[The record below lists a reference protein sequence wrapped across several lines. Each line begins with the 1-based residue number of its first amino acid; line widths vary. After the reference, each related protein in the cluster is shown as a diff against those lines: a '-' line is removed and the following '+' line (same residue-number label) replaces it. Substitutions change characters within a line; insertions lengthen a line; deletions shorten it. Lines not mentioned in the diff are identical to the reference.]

1 MIEHSATVPVVT
13 IFIAQLMALILVG
26 RLLGELAQRL
36 GQPAVIGQLL
46 GGIVLGPSV
55 FGALWPAG
63 QHWLFPNAAAQRGM
77 LDAVAQLGV
86 LMLLLLTG
94 MDTNL
99 AIVHR
104 VRRAAVSVSLFG
116 IALPFMGGV
125 ALGVYLPAALL
136 PAPGA
141 RLLTALFL
149 GTALSISSVKIVAT
163 VIRQLNFTHRRVGQ
177 VLLAAAVLDDTL
189 GWIVLAVVFGL
200 ARHGVI
206 DFSVLGK
213 TMIGAIAF
221 LALSFALGR
230 RAVSFLIRWSNDRLR
245 SDMAVVTTIL
255 LIMCSF
261 ALATDAL
268 GLHTALGAFVAGML
282 VGQSPILT
290 GHIDAQLRGLI
301 TALFMPVFF
310 GLAGLSANLGVLRQ
324 PSLYTW
330 AAVIILVASIGK
342 FSGAMIG
349 GRLGRLSTRESIAV
363 GCGMNAR
370 GSTEVIIA
378 TLGLAMGALTPTL
391 FTLILTMAIVT
402 TLIMPPTLRIALR
415 HVPLSADEK
424 QRLDQLAFDRES
436 FVSRLERLLMA
447 VDESASGRLAS
458 RLVGLLAGAR
468 GMPTT
473 VVPLKHTRKEANHSG
488 GAGAAVTEAAEQ
500 AHAAT
505 PNDSD
510 SPRSPISIE
519 VVNTSGSPTTQEMIA
534 TEAGKGF
541 GLFWLGVEPA
551 VDSAGAIH
559 ADVTGAIA
567 GFNGN
572 SAIVFARGAL
582 AAEETGR
589 PLKLLLAV
597 TGTAYSS
604 RAADI
609 ALALA
614 QASAG
619 TLTALYVDPEAAI
632 RGWHQDLGG
641 TLRSRRHGAAVLREV
656 SELGRHYGIA
666 ARSRV
671 KYTPD
676 AARAILDELAEGHYD
691 LLVMG
696 VTTRFGDSLF
706 FGPVPSAVL
715 AGVNE
720 SLLLVAT

>member
-1 MIEHSATVPVVT
+1 MTHAAAAPV
-13 IFIAQLMALILVG
+13 ISLFIAQLMALILVG
-26 RLLGELAQRL
+26 RLLGELALRL

-46 GGIVLGPSV
+46 GGIVLGPSLL
-55 FGALWPAG
+55 GALWPAA
-63 QHWLFPNAAAQRGM
+63 QHGLFPDVAAQRGM

-94 MDTNL
+94 METNL
-99 AIVHR
+99 AIVQR

-116 IALPFMGGV
+116 IGLPFAGGV
-125 ALGVYLPAALL
+125 ALGVWLPAALL
-136 PAPGA
+136 PAPEA

-177 VLLAAAVLDDTL
+177 VLLASAVLDVTL
-189 GWIVLAVVFGL
+189 GWIILAVVFGL
-200 ARHGVI
+200 ARHGTV
-206 DFSVLGK
+206 DFSVLGR
-213 TMIGAIAF
+213 TMLGAVLF
-221 LALSFALGR
+221 LTLSFAFGR
-230 RAVSFLIRWSNDRLR
+230 RGVSWLIRWSNDHLR

-255 LIMCSF
+255 LVMGLF

-290 GHIDAQLRGLI
+290 GHIEAQLRGMI
-301 TALFMPVFF
+301 TAFFMPVFF

-324 PSLYTW
+324 PSLYEW
-330 AAVIILVASIGK
+330 AAIIIVVASVGK
-342 FSGAMIG
+342 FGGAMLG
-349 GRLGRLSTRESIAV
+349 GRLGGLSLRESVAV

-402 TLIMPPTLRIALR
+402 TLLMPPTLRIALR
-415 HVPLSADEK
+415 HVPLMADEK
-424 QRLDQLAFDRES
+424 KRLDQLAFDRES

-473 VVPLKHTRKEANHSG
+473 VVPLKHTRKQANRPE
-488 GAGAAVTEAAEQ
+488 GAGPAVTIAAEQ
-500 AHAAT
+500 GHAAA

-510 SPRSPISIE
+510 SPRSPISVE
-519 VVNTSGSPTTQEMIA
+519 VAKSSASRFAEETIA
-534 TEAGKGF
+534 AQASKGF

-551 VDSAGAIH
+551 VDSAGIIH
-559 ADVTGAIA
+559 ADVAGAIA

-582 AAEETGR
+582 GAGDAGR
-589 PLKLLLAV
+589 PLRLLLAV

-604 RAADI
+604 RAADV

-632 RGWHQDLGG
+632 VSWHQDLGG
-641 TLRSRRHGAAVLREV
+641 TLRSRRHGSAVLREV
-656 SELGRHYGIA
+656 VELGRHYGIA
-666 ARSRV
+666 VRGRV

-676 AARAILDELAEGHYD
+676 AARAILGELDAGRYD

-696 VTTRFGDSLF
+696 VTTRSGDSLF

-715 AGVNE
+715 AGMRE